1 MGQVRVDQSRRG
13 RTAAAVQE
21 LRLVARVR
29 GPCGNLSFWPQ
40 RKAEDRRSGENVVSF
55 RKKEQVLSGSH
66 RWVIFPETESRSLT
80 WCSVQNSSGF
90 PSGFAGAPERNAWAV
105 GLSA

>member
-1 MGQVRVDQSRRG
+1 MWKSLLLASEKSRGQEVEG
-13 RTAAAVQE
+13 
-21 LRLVARVR
+21 
-29 GPCGNLSFWPQ
+29 
-40 RKAEDRRSGENVVSF
+40 KVVSF